1 MCLYFESEISSLWSY
16 PKEII
21 KQEFQNNQ
29 NVTVDSDDM
38 FVVHNIVQN
47 VPM

>member
-1 MCLYFESEISSLWSY
+1 MCLSFESEISSLGSY

-29 NVTVDSDDM
+29 NVTVDRDNM

>member
-1 MCLYFESEISSLWSY
+1 MSSLESY

-21 KQEFQNNQ
+21 KQEFQNNKD
-29 NVTVDSDDM
+29 VTVDSDSM